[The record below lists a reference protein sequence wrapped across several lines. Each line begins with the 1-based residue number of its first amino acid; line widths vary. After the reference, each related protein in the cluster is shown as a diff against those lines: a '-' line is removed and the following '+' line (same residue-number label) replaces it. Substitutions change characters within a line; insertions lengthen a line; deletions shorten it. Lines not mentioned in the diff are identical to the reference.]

1 MENIVFRLYENEV
14 RDFSQAPFWF
24 WNDELNEEEISRQLD
39 EFQAHGVHAFVI
51 HPRAGLPESLAWM
64 SVRLLDFMR
73 FAIAEAERRSMW
85 VILYDEGMY
94 PSGSSAGQVVA
105 ENPAFAC
112 RGWVA
117 VDLTTAS
124 PGSKIQGVAVDAQFQ
139 VQLNATQTLIAE
151 VERRHDGH
159 RLAIVDQP
167 IHTTIR
173 GLHFIEQDPS
183 RREDQREVDE
193 CHPLAADLL
202 NPDAMACFINK
213 VYQRY
218 YDEFSEYFGTTIRA
232 IFTDEPS
239 LLGKHDRPPGWVV
252 RPGTRDALVH
262 INRFL
267 QYDFTPYL
275 PVLWDD
281 RESQAE
287 KYRADYNRAIKA
299 RLEETYYKPISAWCR
314 QHGVQ
319 LAGHPDA
326 SDDIGILRH
335 FDLPGQDLVLRYVEP
350 GKATALEGG
359 HSTMGKCASSAM
371 VHLGAKRNSNE
382 FAGAYGHQL
391 TFTEYRWLAIWLL
404 IRGCNLLIPH
414 AFYYSIRGPRIDERP
429 RDVGLH
435 SPWWKNYA
443 RFSNLTGKIC
453 WLNTDSQQVCGTA
466 ILGLS
471 DFLPW
476 ESAKVCFQHQH
487 DFNYLTI
494 EDLLRRVERARDGL
508 RIAGMTYRALIVE
521 PAVMDRLSEEERKLI
536 ADIES
541 QRQVVWWKGV
551 EETDGFLAQLY
562 CMDPNPF
569 VFTPFSLDLRIRY
582 VYKRGFAYLLLFNE
596 GGGEIQTRLSFKDSS
611 LVGNGVLV
619 DMDTGREKP
628 WQSNASLN
636 LSPHGC
642 AVLALPIATHST

>member
-1 MENIVFRLYENEV
+1 MFQLSQDEV
-14 RDFSQAPFWF
+14 REFSQAPFWF

-64 SVRLLDFMR
+64 SIRLLDYMR
-73 FAIAEAERRSMW
+73 FAIEEAKQRNMW

-105 ENPAFAC
+105 ENPDFAC

-117 VDLTTAS
+117 IDLTTAS
-124 PGSKIQGVAVDAQFQ
+124 PESEIQGVKIDAQSQ
-139 VQLNATQTLIAE
+139 VHLDATQTLVAE
-151 VERRHDGH
+151 VDRRHDGH
-159 RLAIVDQP
+159 RLVIVDQP

-173 GLHFIEQDPS
+173 GLHFTEQDPP
-183 RREDQREVDE
+183 RRQDQREVDE

-202 NPDAMACFINK
+202 NPDAMICFINK

-218 YDEFSEYFGTTIRA
+218 YDEFAEYFGTTIQA

-239 LLGKHDRPPGWVV
+239 LLGKHDRPPGWIV
-252 RPGTRDALVH
+252 RPGTRDALIH

-275 PVLWDD
+275 PTLWDD
-281 RESQAE
+281 QEPEAE

-299 RLEETYYKPISAWCR
+299 RLEETYYEPISAWCR
-314 QHGVQ
+314 KHNVK
-319 LAGHPDA
+319 LTGHPDA

-350 GKATALEGG
+350 GKVTALEGG

-391 TFTEYRWLAIWLL
+391 TFAEYRWLALWLL

-414 AFYYSIRGPRIDERP
+414 AFYYSVRGPRIDERP

-435 SPWWKNYA
+435 SPWWGNYA
-443 RFSNLTGKIC
+443 RFSDLTGKIC
-453 WLNTDSQQVCGTA
+453 WLNTESQQVCGTA

-476 ESAKVCFQHQH
+476 EAAKVCFQHQH

-494 EDLLRRVERARDGL
+494 EDLLKRVEQAEDGL
-508 RIAGMTYRALIVE
+508 RIAGMTYRLLIVE
-521 PAVMDRLSEEERKLI
+521 LVVMDQLSEEERNLI
-536 ADIES
+536 ADIEA
-541 QRQVVWWKGV
+541 QGRVLWWKGS
-551 EETDGFLAQLY
+551 EETDDFLEHLRY
-562 CMDPNPF
+562 MDPTPF
-569 VFTPFSLDLRIRY
+569 VFTPLSLDLRIRY
-582 VYKRGFAYLLLFNE
+582 VYKGSIAYLLLFNE
-596 GGGEIQTRLSFKDSS
+596 GEGEIRTRLSLEDSS
-611 LVGNGVLV
+611 LVGNGVLIN
-619 DMDTGREKP
+619 MDTGEEEP
-628 WQSNASLN
+628 WHSNTSMH

-642 AVLALPIATHST
+642 AVLTLPIATHLGKV

>member
-14 RDFSQAPFWF
+14 REFSQAPFWF

-124 PGSKIQGVAVDAQFQ
+124 PGSKIQGVVVDAQFQ

-239 LLGKHDRPPGWVV
+239 LLGKHDRPPGWGV

-466 ILGLS
+466 ILGLA

-521 PAVMDRLSEEERKLI
+521 PAVMDRLSGEERKLI
-536 ADIES
+536 VDIES
-541 QRQVVWWKGV
+541 QRQVVWWKRV

-569 VFTPFSLDLRIRY
+569 VFTPSPLDLRIRY

-596 GGGEIQTRLSFKDSS
+596 GGDEIQTRLSFKDSS

-619 DMDTGREKP
+619 DMDTGQEKP

-636 LSPHGC
+636 LSSHGC

>member
-124 PGSKIQGVAVDAQFQ
+124 PDSKIQGVVVDAQFQ

-239 LLGKHDRPPGWVV
+239 LLGKHDRPPGWGV

-466 ILGLS
+466 ILGLA

-642 AVLALPIATHST
+642 AVLAFPIATHST

>member
-1 MENIVFRLYENEV
+1 MFQLSQDEV
-14 RDFSQAPFWF
+14 REFSQAPFWF

-51 HPRAGLPESLAWM
+51 HPRAGLPESLSWM
-64 SVRLLDFMR
+64 SIRLLDYMR
-73 FAIAEAERRSMW
+73 FAIEEAKQRNMW

-105 ENPAFAC
+105 ENPDFAC

-117 VDLTTAS
+117 IDLTTAS
-124 PGSKIQGVAVDAQFQ
+124 PESEIQGVKIDAQSQ
-139 VQLNATQTLIAE
+139 VHLDATQTLVAE
-151 VERRHDGH
+151 VDRRHDGH
-159 RLAIVDQP
+159 RLVIVDQP

-173 GLHFIEQDPS
+173 GLHFTEQDPP
-183 RREDQREVDE
+183 RRQDQREVNE

-202 NPDAMACFINK
+202 NPDAMICFINK

-218 YDEFSEYFGTTIRA
+218 YDEFAEYFGTTIQA

-239 LLGKHDRPPGWVV
+239 LLGKHDRPPGWIV
-252 RPGTRDALVH
+252 RPGTRDALIH

-275 PVLWDD
+275 PTLWDD
-281 RESQAE
+281 QEPEAE

-299 RLEETYYKPISAWCR
+299 RLEETYYEPISAWCR
-314 QHGVQ
+314 KHDVK
-319 LAGHPDA
+319 LTGHPDA

-350 GKATALEGG
+350 GKVTALEGE

-391 TFTEYRWLAIWLL
+391 TFTEYRWLALWLL
-404 IRGCNLLIPH
+404 VRGCNLLIPH
-414 AFYYSIRGPRIDERP
+414 AFYYSVRGPRIDERP

-435 SPWWKNYA
+435 SPWWENYA
-443 RFSNLTGKIC
+443 RFSDLTGKIC

-476 ESAKVCFQHQH
+476 EAAKVCFQHQH

-494 EDLLRRVERARDGL
+494 EDLLKRVEQAEDGL
-508 RIAGMTYRALIVE
+508 RIAGMTYRLLIVE
-521 PAVMDRLSEEERKLI
+521 SAVMDQLSEEERNLI
-536 ADIES
+536 SDIES
-541 QRQVVWWKGV
+541 QGRVLWWKGM
-551 EETDGFLAQLY
+551 EETDGFLEHLCY
-562 CMDPNPF
+562 MDPTPF
-569 VFTPFSLDLRIRY
+569 VFTPSSLDLRIRY
-582 VYKRGFAYLLLFNE
+582 VYKGSVAYLLLFNE
-596 GGGEIQTRLSFKDSS
+596 GEGEIRTRLSLEDSS
-611 LVGNGVLV
+611 LVGNGVLIN
-619 DMDTGREKP
+619 MDTKEEEP
-628 WQSNASLN
+628 WQNNTSLH

-642 AVLALPIATHST
+642 AVLTLPIAAHSM

>member
-1 MENIVFRLYENEV
+1 MFQLSQDEV
-14 RDFSQAPFWF
+14 REFSQAPFWF

-64 SVRLLDFMR
+64 SIRLLDYMR
-73 FAIAEAERRSMW
+73 FAIEEAKQRNMW

-105 ENPAFAC
+105 ENPDFAC

-117 VDLTTAS
+117 IDLTTAS
-124 PGSKIQGVAVDAQFQ
+124 PESEIQGVKIDAQSQ
-139 VQLNATQTLIAE
+139 VHLDATQTLVAE
-151 VERRHDGH
+151 VDRRHDGH
-159 RLAIVDQP
+159 RLVIVDQP

-173 GLHFIEQDPS
+173 GLHFTEQDPP
-183 RREDQREVDE
+183 RRQDQREVDE

-202 NPDAMACFINK
+202 NPDAMICFINK

-218 YDEFSEYFGTTIRA
+218 YDEFAEYFGTTIQA

-239 LLGKHDRPPGWVV
+239 LLGKHDRPPGWIV
-252 RPGTRDALVH
+252 RPGTRDALIH

-275 PVLWDD
+275 PTLWDD
-281 RESQAE
+281 QEPEAE

-299 RLEETYYKPISAWCR
+299 RLEETYYEPISAWCR
-314 QHGVQ
+314 KHDVK
-319 LAGHPDA
+319 LTGHPDA

-350 GKATALEGG
+350 GKVTALEGG

-391 TFTEYRWLAIWLL
+391 TFAEYRWLALWLL

-414 AFYYSIRGPRIDERP
+414 AFYYSVRGPRIDERP

-435 SPWWKNYA
+435 SPWWGNYA
-443 RFSNLTGKIC
+443 RFSDLTGKIC
-453 WLNTDSQQVCGTA
+453 WLNTESQQVCGTA

-476 ESAKVCFQHQH
+476 EAAKVCFQHQH

-494 EDLLRRVERARDGL
+494 EDLLKRVEQAEDGL
-508 RIAGMTYRALIVE
+508 RIAGMTYRLLIVE
-521 PAVMDRLSEEERKLI
+521 SVVMDQLSEEERNLI
-536 ADIES
+536 ADIEA
-541 QRQVVWWKGV
+541 QGRVLWWKGS
-551 EETDGFLAQLY
+551 EETDDFLKHLRY
-562 CMDPNPF
+562 MDPTPF
-569 VFTPFSLDLRIRY
+569 VFTPSSLDLRIRY
-582 VYKRGFAYLLLFNE
+582 VYKGSIAYLLLFNE
-596 GGGEIQTRLSFKDSS
+596 GEGEIRTRLSLEDSS
-611 LVGNGVLV
+611 LVGNGVLIN
-619 DMDTGREKP
+619 MDTGEEEP
-628 WQSNASLN
+628 WHSNTSLH

-642 AVLALPIATHST
+642 AVLTLPIATHLGRV

>member
-1 MENIVFRLYENEV
+1 MFQLSQDEV
-14 RDFSQAPFWF
+14 REFSQAPFWF

-64 SVRLLDFMR
+64 SIRLLDYMR
-73 FAIAEAERRSMW
+73 FAIEEAKHRNMW

-105 ENPAFAC
+105 ENPDFAC

-117 VDLTTAS
+117 IDLTTAS
-124 PGSKIQGVAVDAQFQ
+124 PESEIQGVKIDAQSQ
-139 VQLNATQTLIAE
+139 VHLDATQTLVAE
-151 VERRHDGH
+151 VDRRHDGH
-159 RLAIVDQP
+159 RLVIVDQP

-173 GLHFIEQDPS
+173 GLHFTEQDPP
-183 RREDQREVDE
+183 RRQDQREVDE

-202 NPDAMACFINK
+202 NPDAMICFINK

-218 YDEFSEYFGTTIRA
+218 YDEFAEYFGTTIQA

-239 LLGKHDRPPGWVV
+239 LLGKHDRPPGWIV
-252 RPGTRDALVH
+252 RPGTRDALIH

-275 PVLWDD
+275 PTLWDD
-281 RESQAE
+281 QEPEAE

-299 RLEETYYKPISAWCR
+299 RLEETYYEPISAWCR
-314 QHGVQ
+314 KHDVK
-319 LAGHPDA
+319 LTGHPDA

-350 GKATALEGG
+350 GKVTALEGG

-391 TFTEYRWLAIWLL
+391 TFAEYRWLALWLL

-414 AFYYSIRGPRIDERP
+414 AFYYSVRGPRIDERP

-435 SPWWKNYA
+435 SPWWGNYA
-443 RFSNLTGKIC
+443 RFSDLTGKIC
-453 WLNTDSQQVCGTA
+453 WLNTESQQVCGTA

-476 ESAKVCFQHQH
+476 EAAKVCFQHQH

-494 EDLLRRVERARDGL
+494 EDLLKRVEQAEDGL
-508 RIAGMTYRALIVE
+508 RIAGMTYRLLIVE
-521 PAVMDRLSEEERKLI
+521 SVVMDQLSEEERNLI
-536 ADIES
+536 ADIEA
-541 QRQVVWWKGV
+541 QGRVLWWKGS
-551 EETDGFLAQLY
+551 EETDDFLEHLRY
-562 CMDPNPF
+562 MDPTPF
-569 VFTPFSLDLRIRY
+569 VFTPSSLDLRIRY
-582 VYKRGFAYLLLFNE
+582 VYKGSIAYLLLFNE
-596 GGGEIQTRLSFKDSS
+596 GEGEIRTRLSLEDSS
-611 LVGNGVLV
+611 LVGNGVLIN
-619 DMDTGREKP
+619 MDTGEEEP
-628 WQSNASLN
+628 WHSNTSLH

-642 AVLALPIATHST
+642 AVLRLPIATHLGRV

>member
-124 PGSKIQGVAVDAQFQ
+124 PGSKIQGVVVDAQFQ

-239 LLGKHDRPPGWVV
+239 LLGKHDRPPGWGV

-466 ILGLS
+466 ILGLA

-521 PAVMDRLSEEERKLI
+521 PAVMDRLSGEERKLI
-536 ADIES
+536 VDIES
-541 QRQVVWWKGV
+541 QRQVVWWKRV

-569 VFTPFSLDLRIRY
+569 VFTPSPLDLRIRY

-619 DMDTGREKP
+619 DMDTGQEKP
-628 WQSNASLN
+628 WQSDVSLN
-636 LSPHGC
+636 LSSHGC

>member
-124 PGSKIQGVAVDAQFQ
+124 PGSKIQGVVVDAQFQ

-239 LLGKHDRPPGWVV
+239 LLGKHDRPPGWGV

-281 RESQAE
+281 RELQAE

-521 PAVMDRLSEEERKLI
+521 PAVMDRLSGEERKLI
-536 ADIES
+536 VDIES
-541 QRQVVWWKGV
+541 QRQVVWWKRV

-569 VFTPFSLDLRIRY
+569 VFTPSPLDLRIRY

-619 DMDTGREKP
+619 DMDTGQEKP
-628 WQSNASLN
+628 WQSDVSLN
-636 LSPHGC
+636 LSSHGC

>member
-14 RDFSQAPFWF
+14 REFSQAPFWF

-239 LLGKHDRPPGWVV
+239 LLGKHDRPPGWGV

-281 RESQAE
+281 RELQAE

-521 PAVMDRLSEEERKLI
+521 PAVMDRLSGEERKLI
-536 ADIES
+536 VDIES
-541 QRQVVWWKGV
+541 QRQVVWWKRV

-569 VFTPFSLDLRIRY
+569 VFTPSPLDLRIRY

-619 DMDTGREKP
+619 DMDTGQEKP

-642 AVLALPIATHST
+642 AVLAFPIATHST

>member
-1 MENIVFRLYENEV
+1 MFQLSQDEV
-14 RDFSQAPFWF
+14 REFSQAPFWF

-51 HPRAGLPESLAWM
+51 HPRAGLPESLSWM
-64 SVRLLDFMR
+64 SIRLLDYMR
-73 FAIAEAERRSMW
+73 FAIEEAKQRNMW

-105 ENPAFAC
+105 ENPDFAC

-117 VDLTTAS
+117 IDLTTAS
-124 PGSKIQGVAVDAQFQ
+124 PESEIQGVKIDAQSQ
-139 VQLNATQTLIAE
+139 VHLDATQTLVAE
-151 VERRHDGH
+151 VDRRHDGH
-159 RLAIVDQP
+159 RLVIVDQP

-173 GLHFIEQDPS
+173 GLHFTEQDPP
-183 RREDQREVDE
+183 RRQDQREVNE

-202 NPDAMACFINK
+202 NPDAMICFINK

-218 YDEFSEYFGTTIRA
+218 YDEFAEYFGTTIQA

-239 LLGKHDRPPGWVV
+239 LLGKHDRPPGWIV
-252 RPGTRDALVH
+252 RPGTRDALIH

-275 PVLWDD
+275 PTLWDD
-281 RESQAE
+281 QEPEAE

-299 RLEETYYKPISAWCR
+299 RLEETYYEPISAWCR
-314 QHGVQ
+314 KHDVK
-319 LAGHPDA
+319 LTGHPDA

-350 GKATALEGG
+350 GKVTALEGG

-391 TFTEYRWLAIWLL
+391 TFAEYRWLALWLL

-414 AFYYSIRGPRIDERP
+414 AFYYSVRGPRIDERP

-435 SPWWKNYA
+435 SPWWGNYA
-443 RFSNLTGKIC
+443 RFSDLTGKIC
-453 WLNTDSQQVCGTA
+453 WLNTESQQVCGTA

-476 ESAKVCFQHQH
+476 EAAKVCFQHQH

-494 EDLLRRVERARDGL
+494 EDLLKRVEQAEDGL
-508 RIAGMTYRALIVE
+508 RIAGMTYRLLIVE
-521 PAVMDRLSEEERKLI
+521 SVVMDQLSEEERNLI
-536 ADIES
+536 ADIEA
-541 QRQVVWWKGV
+541 QGRVLWWKGS
-551 EETDGFLAQLY
+551 EETDDFLKHLRY
-562 CMDPNPF
+562 MDPTPF
-569 VFTPFSLDLRIRY
+569 VFTPSSLDLRIRY
-582 VYKRGFAYLLLFNE
+582 VYKGSIAYLLLFNE
-596 GGGEIQTRLSFKDSS
+596 GEGEIRTRLSLEDSS
-611 LVGNGVLV
+611 LVGNGVLIN
-619 DMDTGREKP
+619 MDTGEEEP
-628 WQSNASLN
+628 WHSNTSLH

-642 AVLALPIATHST
+642 AVLRLPIATHLGRV

>member
-14 RDFSQAPFWF
+14 REFSQAPFWF

-124 PGSKIQGVAVDAQFQ
+124 PGSKIQGVVVDAQFQ

-239 LLGKHDRPPGWVV
+239 LLGKHDRPPGWGV

-466 ILGLS
+466 ILGLA

-619 DMDTGREKP
+619 DMDTGQEKP
-628 WQSNASLN
+628 WQSNVSLN
-636 LSPHGC
+636 LSSHGC

>member
-1 MENIVFRLYENEV
+1 MFQLSQDEV
-14 RDFSQAPFWF
+14 REFSQAPFWF

-51 HPRAGLPESLAWM
+51 HPRAGLPESLSWM
-64 SVRLLDFMR
+64 SIRLLDYMR
-73 FAIAEAERRSMW
+73 FAIEEAKQRNMW

-105 ENPAFAC
+105 ENPDFAC

-117 VDLTTAS
+117 IDLTTAS
-124 PGSKIQGVAVDAQFQ
+124 PESEIQGVKIDAQSQ
-139 VQLNATQTLIAE
+139 VHLDATQTLVAE
-151 VERRHDGH
+151 VDRRHDGH
-159 RLAIVDQP
+159 RLVIVDQP

-173 GLHFIEQDPS
+173 GLHFTEQDPP
-183 RREDQREVDE
+183 RRQDQREVNE

-202 NPDAMACFINK
+202 NPDAMICFINK

-218 YDEFSEYFGTTIRA
+218 YDEFAEYFGTTIQA

-239 LLGKHDRPPGWVV
+239 LLGKHDRPPGWIV
-252 RPGTRDALVH
+252 RPGTRDALIH

-275 PVLWDD
+275 PTLWDD
-281 RESQAE
+281 QEPEAE

-299 RLEETYYKPISAWCR
+299 RLEETYYEPISAWCR
-314 QHGVQ
+314 KHDVK
-319 LAGHPDA
+319 LTGHPDA

-350 GKATALEGG
+350 GKVTALEGG

-391 TFTEYRWLAIWLL
+391 TFAEYRWLALWLL

-414 AFYYSIRGPRIDERP
+414 AFYYSVRGPRIDERP

-435 SPWWKNYA
+435 SPWWGNYA
-443 RFSNLTGKIC
+443 RFSDLTGKIC
-453 WLNTDSQQVCGTA
+453 WLNTESQQVCGTA

-476 ESAKVCFQHQH
+476 EAAKVCFQHQH

-494 EDLLRRVERARDGL
+494 EDLLKRVEQAEDGL
-508 RIAGMTYRALIVE
+508 RIAGMTYRLLIVE
-521 PAVMDRLSEEERKLI
+521 SVVMDQLSEEERNLI
-536 ADIES
+536 ADIEA
-541 QRQVVWWKGV
+541 QGRVLWWKGS
-551 EETDGFLAQLY
+551 EETDDFLEHLRY
-562 CMDPNPF
+562 MDPTPF
-569 VFTPFSLDLRIRY
+569 VFTPSSLDLRIRY
-582 VYKRGFAYLLLFNE
+582 VYKGSIAYLLLFNE
-596 GGGEIQTRLSFKDSS
+596 GEGEIRTRLSLEDSS
-611 LVGNGVLV
+611 LVGNGVLIN
-619 DMDTGREKP
+619 MDTGEEEP
-628 WQSNASLN
+628 WHSNTSLH

-642 AVLALPIATHST
+642 AVLRLPIATHLGRV

>member
-1 MENIVFRLYENEV
+1 
-14 RDFSQAPFWF
+14 
-24 WNDELNEEEISRQLD
+24 
-39 EFQAHGVHAFVI
+39 
-51 HPRAGLPESLAWM
+51 
-64 SVRLLDFMR
+64 
-73 FAIAEAERRSMW
+73 
-85 VILYDEGMY
+85 
-94 PSGSSAGQVVA
+94 
-105 ENPAFAC
+105 
-112 RGWVA
+112 
-117 VDLTTAS
+117 
-124 PGSKIQGVAVDAQFQ
+124 
-139 VQLNATQTLIAE
+139 
-151 VERRHDGH
+151 
-159 RLAIVDQP
+159 
-167 IHTTIR
+167 
-173 GLHFIEQDPS
+173 
-183 RREDQREVDE
+183 
-193 CHPLAADLL
+193 
-202 NPDAMACFINK
+202 MACFINK

-521 PAVMDRLSEEERKLI
+521 PAVMDRLSGEERKLI
-536 ADIES
+536 VDIES
-541 QRQVVWWKGV
+541 QRQVVWWKRV

-569 VFTPFSLDLRIRY
+569 VFTPSPLDLRIRY

-628 WQSNASLN
+628 WQSNVSLN

>member
-14 RDFSQAPFWF
+14 REFSQAPFWF

-124 PGSKIQGVAVDAQFQ
+124 PGSKIQGVVVDAQFQ

-173 GLHFIEQDPS
+173 GLHFVEQDPS

-281 RESQAE
+281 RELQAE

-466 ILGLS
+466 ILALS

-476 ESAKVCFQHQH
+476 ESAKVCFQRQH

-541 QRQVVWWKGV
+541 QRQVVWWKGI

-628 WQSNASLN
+628 WQSNVSLN

>member
-1 MENIVFRLYENEV
+1 MFQLSQDEV
-14 RDFSQAPFWF
+14 REFSQAPFWF

-51 HPRAGLPESLAWM
+51 HPRAGLPESLSWM
-64 SVRLLDFMR
+64 SIRLLDYMR
-73 FAIAEAERRSMW
+73 FAIEEAKQRNMW

-105 ENPAFAC
+105 ENPDFAC

-117 VDLTTAS
+117 IDLTTAS
-124 PGSKIQGVAVDAQFQ
+124 PESEIQGVKIDAQSQ
-139 VQLNATQTLIAE
+139 VHLDATQTLVAE
-151 VERRHDGH
+151 VDRRHDGH
-159 RLAIVDQP
+159 RLVIVDQP

-173 GLHFIEQDPS
+173 GLHFTEQDPP
-183 RREDQREVDE
+183 RRQDQREVNE

-202 NPDAMACFINK
+202 NPDAMICFINK

-218 YDEFSEYFGTTIRA
+218 YDEFAEYFGTTIQA

-239 LLGKHDRPPGWVV
+239 LLGKHDRPPGWIV
-252 RPGTRDALVH
+252 RPGTRDALIH

-275 PVLWDD
+275 PTLWDD
-281 RESQAE
+281 QEPEAE

-299 RLEETYYKPISAWCR
+299 RLEETYYEPISAWCR
-314 QHGVQ
+314 KHGVK
-319 LAGHPDA
+319 LTGHPDA

-350 GKATALEGG
+350 GKVTALEGG

-391 TFTEYRWLAIWLL
+391 TFAEYRWLALWLL
-404 IRGCNLLIPH
+404 VRGCNLLIPH
-414 AFYYSIRGPRIDERP
+414 AFYYSVRGPRIDERP

-435 SPWWKNYA
+435 SPWWGNYA
-443 RFSNLTGKIC
+443 RFSDLTGKIC
-453 WLNTDSQQVCGTA
+453 WLNTESQQVCGTA

-476 ESAKVCFQHQH
+476 EAAKVCFQHQH

-494 EDLLRRVERARDGL
+494 EDLLKRVEQAEDGL
-508 RIAGMTYRALIVE
+508 RIAGMTYRLLIVE
-521 PAVMDRLSEEERKLI
+521 SVVMDQLSEEERNLI
-536 ADIES
+536 ADIEA
-541 QRQVVWWKGV
+541 QGRVLWWKGS
-551 EETDGFLAQLY
+551 EETDDFLKHLRY
-562 CMDPNPF
+562 MDPTPF
-569 VFTPFSLDLRIRY
+569 VFTPSSLDLRIRY
-582 VYKRGFAYLLLFNE
+582 VYKGSIAYLLLFNE
-596 GGGEIQTRLSFKDSS
+596 GEGEIRTRLSLEDSS
-611 LVGNGVLV
+611 LVGNGVLIN
-619 DMDTGREKP
+619 MDTGEEEP
-628 WQSNASLN
+628 WHSNTSLH

-642 AVLALPIATHST
+642 AVLRLPIATHLGRV

>member
-1 MENIVFRLYENEV
+1 MFQLSQDEV
-14 RDFSQAPFWF
+14 REFSQAPFWF

-64 SVRLLDFMR
+64 SIRLLDYMR
-73 FAIAEAERRSMW
+73 FAIEEAKQRNMW

-105 ENPAFAC
+105 ENPDFAC

-117 VDLTTAS
+117 IDLTTAS
-124 PGSKIQGVAVDAQFQ
+124 PESEIQGVKIDAQSQ
-139 VQLNATQTLIAE
+139 VHLDATQTLVAE
-151 VERRHDGH
+151 VDRRHDGH
-159 RLAIVDQP
+159 RLVIVDQP

-173 GLHFIEQDPS
+173 GLHFTEQDPP
-183 RREDQREVDE
+183 RRQDQREVNE

-202 NPDAMACFINK
+202 NPDAMICFINK

-218 YDEFSEYFGTTIRA
+218 YDEFAEYFGTTIQA

-239 LLGKHDRPPGWVV
+239 LLGKHDRPPGWIV
-252 RPGTRDALVH
+252 RPGTRDALIH

-275 PVLWDD
+275 PTLWDD
-281 RESQAE
+281 QEPEAE

-299 RLEETYYKPISAWCR
+299 RLEETYYEPISAWCR
-314 QHGVQ
+314 KHDVK
-319 LAGHPDA
+319 LTGHPDA

-350 GKATALEGG
+350 GKVTALEGG

-391 TFTEYRWLAIWLL
+391 TFAEYRWLALWLL

-414 AFYYSIRGPRIDERP
+414 AFYYSVRGPRIDERP

-435 SPWWKNYA
+435 SPWWGNYA
-443 RFSNLTGKIC
+443 RFSDLTGKIC
-453 WLNTDSQQVCGTA
+453 WLNTESQQVCGTA

-476 ESAKVCFQHQH
+476 EAAKVCFQHQH

-494 EDLLRRVERARDGL
+494 EDLLKRVEQAEDGL
-508 RIAGMTYRALIVE
+508 RIAGMTYRLLIVE
-521 PAVMDRLSEEERKLI
+521 SVVMDQLSEEERNLI
-536 ADIES
+536 ADIEA
-541 QRQVVWWKGV
+541 QGRVLWWKGS
-551 EETDGFLAQLY
+551 EETDDFLEHLRY
-562 CMDPNPF
+562 MDPTPF
-569 VFTPFSLDLRIRY
+569 VFTPSSLDLRIRY
-582 VYKRGFAYLLLFNE
+582 VYKGSIAYLLLFNE
-596 GGGEIQTRLSFKDSS
+596 GEGEIRTRLSLEDSS
-611 LVGNGVLV
+611 LVGNGVLIN
-619 DMDTGREKP
+619 MDTGEEEP
-628 WQSNASLN
+628 WHSNTSLH

-642 AVLALPIATHST
+642 AVLRLPIATHLGRV

>member
-14 RDFSQAPFWF
+14 REFSQAPFWF

-124 PGSKIQGVAVDAQFQ
+124 PGSKIQGVVVDAQFQ

-173 GLHFIEQDPS
+173 GLHFVEQDPS

-281 RESQAE
+281 RELQAE

-628 WQSNASLN
+628 WQSNVSLN

-642 AVLALPIATHST
+642 AVLALPIVTHST

>member
-183 RREDQREVDE
+183 RSEDQREVDE

-466 ILGLS
+466 ILSLS

-521 PAVMDRLSEEERKLI
+521 PAVMDRLSGEERKLI
-536 ADIES
+536 VDIES
-541 QRQVVWWKGV
+541 QRQVVWWKRV
-551 EETDGFLAQLY
+551 EETEGFLAQLY

-569 VFTPFSLDLRIRY
+569 VFTPSSLDLRIRY

-619 DMDTGREKP
+619 DMDTGQEKP
-628 WQSNASLN
+628 WQSNVSLN
-636 LSPHGC
+636 LSSHGC

>member
-14 RDFSQAPFWF
+14 REFSQAPFWF

-124 PGSKIQGVAVDAQFQ
+124 PSSKIQGVGVDAQFQ

-173 GLHFIEQDPS
+173 GLHFVEQDPS

-281 RESQAE
+281 RELQAE

-466 ILGLS
+466 ILALS

-476 ESAKVCFQHQH
+476 ESAKVCFQRQH

-541 QRQVVWWKGV
+541 QRQVVWWKGI

-628 WQSNASLN
+628 WQSNVSLN

-642 AVLALPIATHST
+642 AVLALPIVTHST

>member
-124 PGSKIQGVAVDAQFQ
+124 PDSKIQGVVVDAQFQ

-173 GLHFIEQDPS
+173 GLHFVEQDPS

-281 RESQAE
+281 RELQAE

-642 AVLALPIATHST
+642 AVLAFPIATHST

>member
-1 MENIVFRLYENEV
+1 MFQLSQDEV
-14 RDFSQAPFWF
+14 REFSQAPFWF

-51 HPRAGLPESLAWM
+51 HPRAGLPESLSWM
-64 SVRLLDFMR
+64 SIRLLDYMR
-73 FAIAEAERRSMW
+73 FAIEEAKQRNMW

-105 ENPAFAC
+105 ENPDFAC

-117 VDLTTAS
+117 IDLTTAS
-124 PGSKIQGVAVDAQFQ
+124 PESEIQGVKIDAQSQ
-139 VQLNATQTLIAE
+139 VHLDATQTLVAE
-151 VERRHDGH
+151 VDRRHDGH
-159 RLAIVDQP
+159 RLVIVDQP

-173 GLHFIEQDPS
+173 GLHFTEQDPP
-183 RREDQREVDE
+183 RRQDQREVNE

-202 NPDAMACFINK
+202 NPDAMICFINK

-218 YDEFSEYFGTTIRA
+218 YDEFAEYFGTTIQA

-239 LLGKHDRPPGWVV
+239 LLGKHDRPPGWIV
-252 RPGTRDALVH
+252 RPGTRDALIH

-275 PVLWDD
+275 PTLWDD
-281 RESQAE
+281 QEPEAE

-299 RLEETYYKPISAWCR
+299 RLEETYYEPISAWCR
-314 QHGVQ
+314 KHDVK
-319 LAGHPDA
+319 LTGHPDA

-350 GKATALEGG
+350 GKVTALEGG

-391 TFTEYRWLAIWLL
+391 TFTEYRWLALWLL
-404 IRGCNLLIPH
+404 VRGCNLLIPH
-414 AFYYSIRGPRIDERP
+414 AFYYSVRGPRIDERP

-435 SPWWKNYA
+435 SPWWGNYA
-443 RFSNLTGKIC
+443 RFSDLTGKIC
-453 WLNTDSQQVCGTA
+453 WLNTESQQVCGTA

-476 ESAKVCFQHQH
+476 EAAKVCFQHQH

-494 EDLLRRVERARDGL
+494 EDLLKRVEQAEDGL
-508 RIAGMTYRALIVE
+508 RIAGMTYRLLIVE
-521 PAVMDRLSEEERKLI
+521 SVVMDQLSEEERNLI
-536 ADIES
+536 ADIEA
-541 QRQVVWWKGV
+541 QGRVLWWKGS
-551 EETDGFLAQLY
+551 EETDDFLEHLRY
-562 CMDPNPF
+562 MDPTPF
-569 VFTPFSLDLRIRY
+569 VFTPSSLDLRIRY
-582 VYKRGFAYLLLFNE
+582 VYKGSIAYLLLFNE
-596 GGGEIQTRLSFKDSS
+596 GEGEIRTRLSLEDSS
-611 LVGNGVLV
+611 LVGNGVLIN
-619 DMDTGREKP
+619 MDTKEEEP
-628 WQSNASLN
+628 WQNNTSLH

-642 AVLALPIATHST
+642 AVLRLPIATHLGRV

>member
-1 MENIVFRLYENEV
+1 MFQLSQDEV
-14 RDFSQAPFWF
+14 REFSQAPFWF

-64 SVRLLDFMR
+64 SIRLLDYMR
-73 FAIAEAERRSMW
+73 FAIEEAKQRNMW

-105 ENPAFAC
+105 ENPDFAC

-117 VDLTTAS
+117 IDLTTAS
-124 PGSKIQGVAVDAQFQ
+124 PESEIQGVKIDAQSQ
-139 VQLNATQTLIAE
+139 VHLDPTQTLVAE
-151 VERRHDGH
+151 VDRRHDGH
-159 RLAIVDQP
+159 RLVIVDQP

-173 GLHFIEQDPS
+173 GLHFTEQDPP
-183 RREDQREVDE
+183 RRQDQREVDE

-202 NPDAMACFINK
+202 NPDAMICFINK

-218 YDEFSEYFGTTIRA
+218 YDEFAEYFGTTIQA

-239 LLGKHDRPPGWVV
+239 LLGKHDRPPGWIV
-252 RPGTRDALVH
+252 RPGTRDALIH

-275 PVLWDD
+275 PTLWDD
-281 RESQAE
+281 QEPEAE

-299 RLEETYYKPISAWCR
+299 RLEETYYEPISAWCR
-314 QHGVQ
+314 KHDVK
-319 LAGHPDA
+319 LTGHPDA

-350 GKATALEGG
+350 GKVTALEGG

-391 TFTEYRWLAIWLL
+391 TFAEYRWLALWLL

-414 AFYYSIRGPRIDERP
+414 AFYYSVRGPRIDERP

-435 SPWWKNYA
+435 SPWWGNYA
-443 RFSNLTGKIC
+443 RFSDLTGKIC
-453 WLNTDSQQVCGTA
+453 WLNTESQQVCGTA

-476 ESAKVCFQHQH
+476 EAAKVCFQHQH

-494 EDLLRRVERARDGL
+494 EDLLKRVEQAEDGL
-508 RIAGMTYRALIVE
+508 RIAGMTYRLLIVE
-521 PAVMDRLSEEERKLI
+521 SVVMDQLSEEERNLI
-536 ADIES
+536 ADIEA
-541 QRQVVWWKGV
+541 QGRVLWWKGS
-551 EETDGFLAQLY
+551 EETDDFLKHLRY
-562 CMDPNPF
+562 MDPTPF
-569 VFTPFSLDLRIRY
+569 VFTPSSLDLRIRY
-582 VYKRGFAYLLLFNE
+582 VYKGSIAYLLLFNE
-596 GGGEIQTRLSFKDSS
+596 GEGEIRTRLSLEDSS
-611 LVGNGVLV
+611 LVGNGVLIN
-619 DMDTGREKP
+619 MDTGEEEP
-628 WQSNASLN
+628 WHSNTSLH

-642 AVLALPIATHST
+642 AVLTLPIATHLGRV

>member
-14 RDFSQAPFWF
+14 REFSQAPFWF

-466 ILGLS
+466 ILGLA

-619 DMDTGREKP
+619 DMDTGQEKP
-628 WQSNASLN
+628 WQSNVSLN
-636 LSPHGC
+636 LSSHGC